1 MKLLTAAAT
10 AISLLAATPAMAG
23 SSFLLDFEKIW
34 GFGEP
39 VDNTYASSGVSF
51 TNVLGLS
58 NGDGLG
64 PLPNGDYYAN
74 APTPLGTA
82 FAQLDGNI
90 NTTAFMNVAGGVDN
104 HLSLYYSTPSSVL
117 GAITAWSGLNGTGT
131 LLGTL
136 DLAATDPAYSV
147 WTPVTFSFNG
157 TALSFDLTGTANL
170 VAIDNVAAVPEPES
184 YALLLAGLGL
194 LGFVARRKKQQT
206 A

>member
-23 SSFLLDFEKIW
+23 SAFLVDFEKIW

-82 FAQLDGNI
+82 FAQLDGAT

-136 DLAATDPAYSV
+136 DLAANDPAYSV

-194 LGFVARRKKQQT
+194 LGFVALRKKQQT